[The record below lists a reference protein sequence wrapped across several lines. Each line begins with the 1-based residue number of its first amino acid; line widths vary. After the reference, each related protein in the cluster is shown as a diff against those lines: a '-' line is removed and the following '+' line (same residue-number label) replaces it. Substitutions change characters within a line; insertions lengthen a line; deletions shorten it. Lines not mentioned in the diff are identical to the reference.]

1 MTIMWKTDVW
11 NQILGLSAH
20 MEGQLFSCGTAFLI
34 GKRLAMTATHVLDQP
49 FNRRHFDQDA
59 PGADE
64 FGVLACQIIERRET
78 PLLWQVKQ
86 MGRYP
91 SLSKRD
97 DRPFD
102 IGLLAL
108 EPFGSVEQKI
118 EHHRDRFLEL
128 NVATPKIGM
137 KVVGYGF
144 TNPRWD
150 QDPTDIDTS
159 NLRCQFRRIE
169 GTVVNVHFPKRDE
182 VGMPF
187 PCFQVDADFEP
198 GMSGGPIFN
207 DRQQVCGVIS
217 RGSGFGASWGSILWP
232 ALAIQVNGM
241 TGLELAHKGE
251 ILARNF
257 HCVKLHQAPGEK
269 FPDVSFDPN
278 KEIL

>member
-1 MTIMWKTDVW
+1 MTTRKTDVW

-20 MEGQLFSCGTAFLI
+20 KEGQLFSCGTAFLI
-34 GKRLAMTATHVLDQP
+34 GKQLAMTATHVLDQP
-49 FNRRHFDQDA
+49 FDRRHFDQDA

-64 FGVLACQIIERRET
+64 FGVVASQIIERREH
-78 PLLWQVKQ
+78 PLLWRVKE

-91 SLSKRD
+91 SLSERD

-108 EPFGSVEQKI
+108 EPFSPVEPGI
-118 EHHRDRFLEL
+118 EYHRNWFFEL

-137 KVVGYGF
+137 RVVAYGF
-144 TNPRWD
+144 TKPRWD
-150 QDPTDIDTS
+150 RDPDDADTF
-159 NLRCQFRRIE
+159 NLQCKFRRIE
-169 GTVVNVHFPKRDE
+169 GTVVDVHFPKRDDA
-182 VGMPF
+182 GMPF

-232 ALAIQVNGM
+232 ALAIHINGK
-241 TGLELAHKGE
+241 TGLELAHNGE
-251 ILARNF
+251 IRARNF
-257 HCVKLHQAPGEK
+257 HCVKLHQVPGEK
-269 FPDVSFDPN
+269 FPDVSFDPTT
-278 KEIL
+278 EIL